1 MKRPFSLGDGV
12 EFKLSSE
19 CYVDPIMVLSVMLD
33 TWRSLT
39 TVVTGA
45 AAETPSHESF
55 EAFYRTMNTSLGLW
69 NESSLLMMLLSLLF
83 LA

>member
-1 MKRPFSLGDGV
+1 MDSPFSLGDGV

-39 TVVTGA
+39 TVVA
-45 AAETPSHESF
+45 AAADTPSLESL
-55 EAFYRTMNTSLGLW
+55 EVFYLTMKTSLGLW
-69 NESSLLMMLLSLLF
+69 NESSLLMMLPSLLF